1 MPQATDS
8 TDGRATFG
16 DALIRTMKL
25 LSVVRQRAPRV
36 HPKVDPIGYPLLF
49 NLRDEPRRLSEI
61 AERVHLDIST
71 VSRQVSTLVAQG
83 LVAKVADPSD
93 GRAQML
99 TLTDGGRQMLIEV
112 RGRRN
117 GWLAEVVS
125 DWSDADLATFD
136 TLLSRFADDVEAH
149 PLFTPKDLA

>member
-1 MPQATDS
+1 MNARS
-8 TDGRATFG
+8 AFG
-16 DALIRTMKL
+16 DALVRTMKL
-25 LSVVRQRAPRV
+25 MSVVKQRAPRV

-49 NLRDEPRRLSEI
+49 NLLDEPRRLSEI

-99 TLTDGGRQMLIEV
+99 TLTDGGRQMLIDL
-112 RGRRN
+112 RARRN
-117 GWLAEVVS
+117 GWLAEVVT

-136 TLLSRFADDVEAH
+136 SLLTRFADDVEAH
-149 PLFTPKDLA
+149 PLFTPKNLA